1 MTKAQALEIFKFM
14 LKSGKGTI
22 DYWSGTIA
30 EQRAA
35 IEIAIKALK
44 QQPSDDCI
52 SRKAVIDLINA
63 DWKYEGLELSVNE
76 LPPVTPTRKVGK
88 WEYTGSYEVEGLL
101 KCTICGHEI
110 DVSEGYY
117 KFCPM
122 CGAKMEGE
130 I

>member
-1 MTKAQALEIFKFM
+1 MTKKKALEIFKFM

-22 DYWSGTIA
+22 DYWDGTIA

-63 DWKYEGLELSVNE
+63 DWKYEGLELSINE
-76 LPPVTPTRKVGK
+76 LPPVTPTHGTCMDCKHFHNVRKDFNICDL
-88 WEYTGSYEVEGLL
+88 WTIA
-101 KCTICGHEI
+101 CTDNHYCADFEKRGNEN
-110 DVSEGYY
+110 E
-117 KFCPM
+117 
-122 CGAKMEGE
+122 
-130 I
+130 